1 MGLLEKACATYDSQ
15 SHLVGVS
22 VEGKEMLLP
31 ISHIIANADIEICIN
46 KDGSYIS
53 ATRIGKDDKKT
64 TIPATMESAGRTSKG
79 AAKMPHP
86 LADQIKFLADYPGS
100 SYAYYFAGLDKWAES
115 EFSHPSVRAV
125 RDYIKGKTILS
136 DLAGEGL
143 IKLKDG
149 APNDEKKRIRWRVLG
164 ASDTPETWRDRT
176 LFESYISYYNK
187 VISKLPKASCYISWK
202 EEIIAAQS
210 PKGVLSYANGAKLI
224 SANDASGFT
233 YRGRFSSPDEAAVIG
248 YETTQKAHAAL
259 RWLAANYG
267 VTIGNRTFIWWKLPK
282 KKTENRSVEIGVS
295 PNFIFGIAEREN
307 QYIADYHREL
317 KETLRGLKNSL
328 EPDDDVIT
336 VSFEASTKGRLS
348 ITYYSD
354 LKAEDFIERINLW
367 YKDIVYSDKGD
378 APQLNQIIRCALGN
392 ERKNGERKNFIE
404 CDDKLLSEMSG
415 VMLKCVIDNT
425 PIPESIVFPLVNRF
439 GNIQR
444 YSKQDNRKKVRNTAF
459 SVVRKYRNRKYKEEW
474 KLGLD
479 RNETDRSYLFGRLL
493 ALYERIERET
503 YSEDD
508 KKKRETNSE
517 RYREVFVQRPGY
529 GLVTLENKI
538 RPYRKKLRNNQYNL
552 LTYFNKEIGE
562 VMKKMDKETIESNE
576 RLDEKYVLGYYH
588 QLYAKSD
595 KNSTET
601 EIIDKT
607 EEKEIEQ

>member
-1 MGLLEKACATYDSQ
+1 MGLLEKAYATYDSQ

-46 KDGSYIS
+46 KDGKYRS
-53 ATRIGKDDKKT
+53 ANRIGNDDKKT
-64 TIPATMESAGRTSKG
+64 TIPATMESAGRASKG

-86 LADQIKFLADYPGS
+86 FADQIMFLADYPGS
-100 SYAYYFAGLDKWAES
+100 SYAYYLAQLDKWAES

-125 RDYIKGKTILS
+125 RDYIKGNTILS
-136 DLAGEGL
+136 DLAGEGI

-149 APNDEKKRIRWRVLG
+149 APENEKEQIRWRVLG

-176 LFESYISYYNK
+176 LFKSYILYYNY
-187 VISKLPKASCYISWK
+187 VISKLPKALCYISWE
-202 EEIIAAQS
+202 EEIIAPQS
-210 PKGVLSYANGAKLI
+210 PKGVLTYENRAKLI
-224 SANDASGFT
+224 SANDDIGFT

-267 VTIGNRTFIWWKLPK
+267 VTMGNRTFIWWKLPHK
-282 KKTENRSVEIGVS
+282 QTENNSVNVGMS
-295 PNFIFGIAEREN
+295 QDFIFGTQKRDEKQE
-307 QYIADYHREL
+307 IADYHSEL
-317 KETLRGLKNSL
+317 YETLAGLKNSL
-328 EPDDDVIT
+328 EPNDDVIT
-336 VSFEASTKGRLS
+336 VSFEAATTGRLS
-348 ITYYSD
+348 VTYYSE

-367 YKDIVYSDKGD
+367 YKDITYSDKGY
-378 APQLNQIIRCALGN
+378 APPIKQIIQCALGD
-392 ERKNGERKNFIE
+392 ERDNFKI
-404 CDDKLLSEMSG
+404 LAEMSG

-444 YSKQDNRKKVRNTAF
+444 YSKQGNRARVRNTAF

-474 KLGLD
+474 NLGLD

-493 ALYERIERET
+493 ALYEKLERAT
-503 YSEDD
+503 YSEEDRT
-508 KKKRETNSE
+508 KRETNSE

-529 GLVTLENKI
+529 GLATFEKKI
-538 RPYRKKLRNNQYNL
+538 QPYKKKLRISNFGL
-552 LTYFNKEIGE
+552 LNYFDREIGE
-562 VMKKMDKETIESNE
+562 VMGKLGKENLANNE
-576 RLDEKYVLGYYH
+576 RLDEKYILGYYH

-595 KNSTET
+595 RNSTET
-601 EIIDKT
+601 ENIDET

>member
-22 VEGKEMLLP
+22 VEGKEMLSP
-31 ISHIIANADIEICIN
+31 ISHITVNADIEICIN
-46 KDGSYIS
+46 KDGKYSK
-53 ATRIGKDDKKT
+53 ATRVVKDDRKT
-64 TIPATMESAGRTSKG
+64 TIPVTMESAGRTSSAGKL
-79 AAKMPHP
+79 PHP

-149 APNDEKKRIRWRVLG
+149 APENEKEQIRWRVIG

-176 LFESYISYYNK
+176 LFDSYVSYYESA
-187 VISKLPKASCYISWK
+187 ISELPKALCYVSCV
-202 EEIIAAQS
+202 EEVIAAQS

-233 YRGRFSSPDEAAVIG
+233 YRGRFSTPDEAAVIG

-259 RWLAANYG
+259 RWLASNYG
-267 VTIGNRTFIWWKLPK
+267 VTMGNRTFVWWRLPHK
-282 KKTENRSVEIGVS
+282 RTENSSVKVGMS
-295 PNFIFGIAEREN
+295 QDFIFGTQRRDEKQE
-307 QYIADYHREL
+307 IADYHSEL
-317 KETLRGLKNSL
+317 YEALAGLKNSL
-328 EPDDDVIT
+328 EPNDDVIT
-336 VSFEASTKGRLS
+336 VSLEAATTGRLS
-348 ITYYSD
+348 VTYYSQ

-367 YKDIVYSDKGD
+367 YKDITYSDKGY
-378 APQLNQIIRCALGN
+378 APPIKQIIQCALGD
-392 ERKNGERKNFIE
+392 ERDNFID
-404 CDDKLLSEMSG
+404 CDAKLLSEMSG
-415 VMLKCVIDNT
+415 VMLKCVIDNA

-444 YSKQDNRKKVRNTAF
+444 YSKQGNRARVRNTAF

-474 KLGLD
+474 NLGLD
-479 RNETDRSYLFGRLL
+479 RTETDRSYLFGRLL
-493 ALYERIERET
+493 ALYEKLERAT
-503 YSEDD
+503 YSEEDRT
-508 KKKRETNSE
+508 KRETNSE

-529 GLVTLENKI
+529 GLATFEKKI
-538 RPYRKKLRNNQYNL
+538 QPYKKKLRISNFGL
-552 LTYFNKEIGE
+552 LNYFDREIGE
-562 VMKKMDKETIESNE
+562 VMGKLGKENLANNE
-576 RLDEKYVLGYYH
+576 RLDEKYILGYYH

-595 KNSTET
+595 KNGTDNET
-601 EIIDKT
+601 IDET